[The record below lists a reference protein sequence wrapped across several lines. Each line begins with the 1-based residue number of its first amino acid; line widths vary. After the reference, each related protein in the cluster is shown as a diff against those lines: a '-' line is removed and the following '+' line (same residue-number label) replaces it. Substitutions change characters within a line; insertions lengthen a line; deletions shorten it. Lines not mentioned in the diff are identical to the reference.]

1 LREREHLVGIFPA
14 NLRTD
19 LSWREDVFDSD
30 DGRIALLD
38 DGALVA
44 AFIYWRRSFES
55 TGASTP

>member
-1 LREREHLVGIFPA
+1 VGSFPA

-19 LSWREDVFDSD
+19 LSWREAVFDSD

-44 AFIYWRRSFES
+44 AFIDWRRSFES